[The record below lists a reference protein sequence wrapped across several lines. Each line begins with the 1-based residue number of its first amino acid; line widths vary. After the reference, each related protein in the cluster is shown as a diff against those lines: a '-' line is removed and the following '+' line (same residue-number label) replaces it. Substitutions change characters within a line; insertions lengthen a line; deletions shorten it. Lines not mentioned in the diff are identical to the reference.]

1 MLKRLLDITGS
12 VIALVVL
19 SPLFLVIPIIIRAE
33 SKGPVI
39 FKQKRIG
46 VNDKE
51 FYMYKFRTM
60 FVGTPEVATDKLT
73 NIHNYITSTG
83 YYLRKYSLDE
93 LPQLLNI
100 LRGDMSF
107 VGPRPAL
114 YNQYDLREKRNELG
128 ISSIKPGLTGWAQ
141 INGRDDISLLQKVSL
156 DRYYLQNQ
164 SFKMDIIILL
174 RTAAC
179 VLFSNGVSANRKN
192 NVNQNGKKQRV
203 GENIA

>member
-1 MLKRLLDITGS
+1 MLKRLLDIIGS
-12 VIALVVL
+12 AIALIVL
-19 SPLFLVIPIIIRAE
+19 SPLFLVIPIMIKAE

-39 FKQKRIG
+39 FKQQRIG
-46 VNDKE
+46 VNDEE

-60 FVGTPEVATDKLT
+60 FVGTPEVATDKLA
-73 NIHNYITSTG
+73 NIHNYITATG

-100 LRGDMSF
+100 LRGEMSF

-141 INGRDDISLLQKVSL
+141 INGRDDISMQQKVSL
-156 DRYYLQNQ
+156 DFYYLQNQ
-164 SFKMDIIILL
+164 NFWIDLIILF
-174 RTAAC
+174 RTAYC
-179 VLFSNGVSANRKN
+179 VFFGNGVSASTEDAK
-192 NVNQNGKKQRV
+192 QNTEKQRI

>member
-1 MLKRLLDITGS
+1 MLKRLLDIIGS
-12 VIALVVL
+12 AIALIVL
-19 SPLFLVIPIIIRAE
+19 CPLFLVIPIMIKAE
-33 SKGPVI
+33 SKGSVI

-73 NIHNYITSTG
+73 NIHNYITATG

-100 LRGDMSF
+100 LRGEMSF

-141 INGRDDISLLQKVSL
+141 INGRDDISMQQKVSL
-156 DRYYLQNQ
+156 DLHYLQNQ
-164 SFKMDIIILL
+164 SFRIDLIILF
-174 RTAAC
+174 RTAYC
-179 VLFSNGVSANRKN
+179 VFFGNGVSAITEDAK
-192 NVNQNGKKQRV
+192 QIAEKQRI